1 VDLLFVIIVANSSD
15 YRPNWVIAPHP
26 FTSRIGHPFL
36 SFSLVLA
43 MPSDFDRAMSSLSIN
58 STSSQPEDDWD
69 RSLLVEMAPV
79 EIPVTPVVVAQLSSI
94 TPRNSVV
101 FPAEGTPG
109 RTTGYS
115 SSALPKKSDSMN
127 GLEGGNKKRTLSD
140 LLKLHSEKGS
150 VAEFSPEEAT
160 RIADVLGQ
168 WVCRSI
174 HENKVSFDKDTSLAT
189 D

>member
-1 VDLLFVIIVANSSD
+1 
-15 YRPNWVIAPHP
+15 
-26 FTSRIGHPFL
+26 
-36 SFSLVLA
+36 

-79 EIPVTPVVVAQLSSI
+79 GIPI
-94 TPRNSVV
+94 TPGIARTTPCNSIV

-109 RTTGYS
+109 RTKGYNS
-115 SSALPKKSDSMN
+115 SGLPTKSDSMN
-127 GLEGGNKKRTLSD
+127 SLEGGNKKRTLSD

-150 VAEFSPEEAT
+150 VVEFSPEEAT

-174 HENKVSFDKDTSLAT
+174 HKTRCL
-189 D
+189 